1 MIRECLNLPLWNHGD
16 YKVIHS
22 SQLWRSGA
30 PHSHPHP
37 HCLRVHCTC
46 LPLWLPYSFKR
57 RFICSATWA
66 GKHRVISG
74 SVLSLSLHIQ
84 SVGSEYVCVCVHTCA
99 HHTLSHV
106 QLFQIPWTVVCQA
119 PLSVEFS
126 SKNTGLGCH
135 FFLQGI
141 FPTRGWNPQVLCLL
155 HWQLDSLLLHHL
167 GSPHSKVMF

>member
-1 MIRECLNLPLWNHGD
+1 MPTVELSPNSQLCWGGWALTPTPIAWDCTCHLSWLPL
-16 YKVIHS
+16 
-22 SQLWRSGA
+22 
-30 PHSHPHP
+30 
-37 HCLRVHCTC
+37 
-46 LPLWLPYSFKR
+46 SFKR
-57 RFICSATWA
+57 HFICSATWA